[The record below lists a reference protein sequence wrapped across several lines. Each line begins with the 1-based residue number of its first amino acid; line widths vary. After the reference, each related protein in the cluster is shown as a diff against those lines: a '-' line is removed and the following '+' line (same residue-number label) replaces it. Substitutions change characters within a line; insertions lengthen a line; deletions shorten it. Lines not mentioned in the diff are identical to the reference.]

1 MKKNAVI
8 ITPLLNEEDNI
19 KIFYDRYMRVVPKV
33 KAIKFSFLFVDD
45 GSTDK
50 TWEILSKLSK
60 ENKNVSAVKL
70 SRNFGSYVALPAGLE
85 VAYNKNKFDYF
96 VMTTV
101 DLQNPPELLP
111 KLMEKLKSGSRV
123 VYGNRNERVEGLT
136 GFFSNLF
143 WELIRKYALANAPAG
158 GTDY

>member
-1 MKKNAVI
+1 MKKNAII

-19 KIFYDRYMRVVPKV
+19 KTFYDKYMKIIPR
-33 KAIKFSFLFVDD
+33 IKGYSFSFLFVDD

-50 TWEILSKLSK
+50 TWEILSNLVKK
-60 ENKNVSAVKL
+60 YKNVSAVKL

-101 DLQNPPELLP
+101 DLQNHPELLP
-111 KLMEKLKSGSRV
+111 KLM
-123 VYGNRNERVEGLT
+123 
-136 GFFSNLF
+136 
-143 WELIRKYALANAPAG
+143 
-158 GTDY
+158 